1 MRPWPPRRGSHVLA
15 PSVPTSHTHVTHTH
29 ISHTH
34 TYTFHTHTRLFSHT
48 TSQSLECPIPQVV
61 VGDGGGF
68 TKRERQAAR
77 LHRVSLQRDSVRH
90 NSNCRSPRPRPGRDR
105 RACARRAYGGV
116 GPAPPVGGSPPL
128 FCPLMHLFVCFPGP
142 PIAHPLSSG
151 GVFASTLLLTRSR
164 IDTGSRCARTPSPYE
179 CSSK

>member
-1 MRPWPPRRGSHVLA
+1 MGGLTSQRRIH
-15 PSVPTSHTHVTHTH
+15 TSHTH
-29 ISHTH
+29 
-34 TYTFHTHTRLFSHT
+34 TFHTHKHTRHLTHTQIYIWHSHVHAT
-48 TSQSLECPIPQVV
+48 HNIASLECPIPQVV

-116 GPAPPVGGSPPL
+116 GPAPPVGGRPP
-128 FCPLMHLFVCFPGP
+128 FSVPSCICLFVFL
-142 PIAHPLSSG
+142 AHPSLIRFPVGAVSLPPFYLPG
-151 GVFASTLLLTRSR
+151 AV
-164 IDTGSRCARTPSPYE
+164 
-179 CSSK
+179 

>member
-1 MRPWPPRRGSHVLA
+1 MRPWPPRRGYH
-15 PSVPTSHTHVTHTH
+15 VPTSHTHVTHTH

-116 GPAPPVGGSPPL
+116 GPAPPVGGSPP
-128 FCPLMHLFVCFPGP
+128 PLSVPSCICLFVFL
-142 PIAHPLSSG
+142 AHPSLIRFPVGAFSLPPFYLPG
-151 GVFASTLLLTRSR
+151 AV
-164 IDTGSRCARTPSPYE
+164 
-179 CSSK
+179 

>member
-1 MRPWPPRRGSHVLA
+1 MRPWPPRRGSHV
-15 PSVPTSHTHVTHTH
+15 PTSHTHVAHTH

-116 GPAPPVGGSPPL
+116 GPAPPVGGSLPPFL
-128 FCPLMHLFVCFPGP
+128 SPHAFVCLFSWPTHRSSAFQWGRFRF
-142 PIAHPLSSG
+142 HP
-151 GVFASTLLLTRSR
+151 STY
-164 IDTGSRCARTPSPYE
+164 PEPYRHGISLRE
-179 CSSK
+179 NTESIRVL

>member
-1 MRPWPPRRGSHVLA
+1 MRPWPPRGGFSRPNVA
-15 PSVPTSHTHVTHTH
+15 YTRHTHTHFTHTHTH

-34 TYTFHTHTRLFSHT
+34 TLILTHNITHISRVSNST
-48 TSQSLECPIPQVV
+48 
-61 VGDGGGF
+61 GGSWGWWRVHEE
-68 TKRERQAAR
+68 RETGGQAAQGFFAER
-77 LHRVSLQRDSVRH
+77 LSETQQQLSLASAASWSRSARMRAACIRG
-90 NSNCRSPRPRPGRDR
+90 CR
-105 RACARRAYGGV
+105 AR
-116 GPAPPVGGSPPL
+116 PPVGGSPPP

-151 GVFASTLLLTRSR
+151 GGFASTLLLTRSR

>member
-1 MRPWPPRRGSHVLA
+1 MRPWPPRRGSH
-15 PSVPTSHTHVTHTH
+15 VPTSHTHVTHTH

-116 GPAPPVGGSPPL
+116 GPAPPVGGRPP
-128 FCPLMHLFVCFPGP
+128 FSVPSCICLFVFL
-142 PIAHPLSSG
+142 AHPSLIRFPVGAFSLPPFYLPG
-151 GVFASTLLLTRSR
+151 AV
-164 IDTGSRCARTPSPYE
+164 
-179 CSSK
+179 

>member
-1 MRPWPPRRGSHVLA
+1 MRGCEHHAPPSALWK
-15 PSVPTSHTHVTHTH
+15 
-29 ISHTH
+29 
-34 TYTFHTHTRLFSHT
+34 FHCGHDTGWHS
-48 TSQSLECPIPQVV
+48 SVV
-61 VGDGGGF
+61 VLWIFLRSMAGRLRASPSASVDCLLPPVPF

-128 FCPLMHLFVCFPGP
+128 FCPLMHLFSWPTHRSSAFQWGRFRF
-142 PIAHPLSSG
+142 HP
-151 GVFASTLLLTRSR
+151 STY
-164 IDTGSRCARTPSPYE
+164 PEPYRHGISLRE
-179 CSSK
+179 NTE